1 MVPLPN
7 SLIVGYV
14 KVWSWLCSYLPAASP
29 GTLVGMGT
37 QTPEHTDGPHKEL
50 SIQIASVL
58 SDRLGQG
65 PTLARTNKAFD
76 RQGHALVHCT
86 TKDHPLQYRTK
97 LDAGTYILSLSL
109 KF

>member
-7 SLIVGYV
+7 SLIIGYV

-37 QTPEHTDGPHKEL
+37 RTPEHTDGPHKEL

-65 PTLARTNKAFD
+65 PTLARTSSHLIDKGMHIAQ
-76 RQGHALVHCT
+76 QGIIPYNTGLN
-86 TKDHPLQYRTK
+86 
-97 LDAGTYILSLSL
+97 
-109 KF
+109 

>member
-1 MVPLPN
+1 
-7 SLIVGYV
+7 
-14 KVWSWLCSYLPAASP
+14 
-29 GTLVGMGT
+29 MGT

-76 RQGHALVHCT
+76 GQGHALAQHIAQQRIIPYNT
-86 TKDHPLQYRTK
+86 GLN
-97 LDAGTYILSLSL
+97 
-109 KF
+109 

>member
-1 MVPLPN
+1 MVVPLLPN
-7 SLIVGYV
+7 SLIIGYV
-14 KVWSWLCSYLPAASP
+14 KVWWWLCSYLPAASP

-37 QTPEHTDGPHKEL
+37 RTPEHTDGPHKEL

-76 RQGHALVHCT
+76 DRQGHAFAHCT
-86 TKDHPLQYRTK
+86 TKQ
-97 LDAGTYILSLSL
+97 LSL
-109 KF
+109 KKAI